1 MFQPSSTIYLTKRS
15 QSKLNETNDQPESKI
30 IVRRRHRMASIILN
44 RPRALNSLNL
54 EMIRSIQKALDE
66 IEADEHCRFVLFYGV
81 GERGFC
87 AGGDVKAL
95 AQAIQQKSALRAD
108 LILEQEY
115 DMLLR
120 LHRFHKPVIVLAD
133 GITMGAGLG
142 LAASADMAVATERTR
157 MAMPETRI
165 GFFPDV
171 GSTGWMFDKC
181 PAGYPEYLGLTGYE
195 MKGAETVRVGFAT
208 HLSPSNRLPELI
220 HTLEAYDKSLSSSR
234 IEAAKHLESDLDP
247 FFQKDIP
254 ANTDMD
260 RWVATYFQ
268 GKTSLIDITDPLRQ
282 CNIQTRLCDQVF
294 ERLAERSPTALAVTL
309 KLLRHNEHLSLEDV
323 FRSDLSAARFIL
335 DHPDYV
341 EGVRA
346 RLVDKDD
353 NPRWQPDSLEAV
365 GDLDLKL

>member
-1 MFQPSSTIYLTKRS
+1 M
-15 QSKLNETNDQPESKI
+15 
-30 IVRRRHRMASIILN
+30 MSIILN

-54 EMIRSIQKALDE
+54 EMIRLIQKALDK
-66 IEADEHCRFVLFYGV
+66 IEVDEHCRFVLFYGA

-95 AQAIQQKSALRAD
+95 ARAIQQKSALGAD
-108 LILEQEY
+108 TILEQEY
-115 DMLLR
+115 DMILR
-120 LHRFHKPVIVLAD
+120 LHRFPKPVIVLAD

-142 LAASADMAVATERTR
+142 LTASADMAVATERTR

-195 MKGAETVRVGFAT
+195 MKGAETVRVGFAS
-208 HLSPSNRLPELI
+208 HLSPSDRLSELI
-220 HTLEAYDKSLSSSR
+220 HFLEGYKEKLSSSR
-234 IEAAKHLESDLDP
+234 IQAAQQLASTLDP
-247 FFQKDIP
+247 FFIKKIT
-254 ANTDMD
+254 AKTDMD
-260 RWVATYFQ
+260 QWVAAYFQ
-268 GKTSLIDITDPLRQ
+268 GKSSLVELIESLRQ

-294 ERLAERSPTALAVTL
+294 ERLAERSPTSLAVTL
-309 KLLRHNEHLSLEDV
+309 KLLRHNEHLPIEEV
-323 FRSDLSAARFIL
+323 FQTELKAARFIL
-335 DHPDYV
+335 NHPDYV

-353 NPRWQPDSLEAV
+353 NPRWQPDKIEAV
-365 GDLDLKL
+365 EHLDLKL

>member
-1 MFQPSSTIYLTKRS
+1 M
-15 QSKLNETNDQPESKI
+15 NETSNHPEPEVLI
-30 IVRRRHRMASIILN
+30 RIQHRMASIILN

-54 EMIRSIQKALDE
+54 KMIHLIQKALDE
-66 IEADEHCRFVLFYGV
+66 IEADHHCRFVVFYGA
-81 GERGFC
+81 GEKGFC

-95 AQAIQQKSALRAD
+95 AYAIQHKSDFGAD
-108 LILEQEY
+108 RILEQEY
-115 DMLLR
+115 NMLLR
-120 LHRFHKPVIVLAD
+120 LHRFSKPVIVLAD

-142 LAASADMAVATERTR
+142 LAASADVAIVTERTR

-208 HLSPSNRLPELI
+208 HLSSSGQLPELI
-220 HTLEAYDKSLSSSR
+220 NTLEGYDTDLPVSR
-234 IEAAKHLESDLDP
+234 FQAATQLASTLDP
-247 FFQKDIP
+247 YFKKNITEK
-254 ANTDMD
+254 TDMD
-260 RWVATYFQ
+260 QWVATYFQ
-268 GKTSLIDITDPLRQ
+268 GKSSLLDIVEPLRQ
-282 CNIQTRLCDQVF
+282 CSIQTRLCDQVF

-309 KLLRHNEHLSLEDV
+309 KLLRHNEHLPLEDV
-323 FRSDLSAARFIL
+323 FQTELSAARFIL
-335 DHPDYV
+335 NHPDYV

-353 NPRWQPDSLEAV
+353 NPIWQPDKIEAV
-365 GDLDLKL
+365 GNLDLKL

>member
-1 MFQPSSTIYLTKRS
+1 
-15 QSKLNETNDQPESKI
+15 LNEKNVQPESEVLI
-30 IVRRRHRMASIILN
+30 RRQHRMMSIILN

-54 EMIRSIQKALDE
+54 EMIRLIQKALDE
-66 IEADEHCRFVLFYGV
+66 IEDDERCRFVLFYGT

-95 AQAIQQKSALRAD
+95 ARAIQQKSAFGAD
-108 LILEQEY
+108 QILAQEY
-115 DMLLR
+115 NMLLR
-120 LHRFHKPVIVLAD
+120 LHRFPKPVIVLAD

-142 LAASADMAVATERTR
+142 LAASADIAVATERTR

-171 GSTGWMFDKC
+171 GSTGWMYDKC

-195 MKGAETVRVGFAT
+195 MNGTETVRVGFAT
-208 HLSPSNRLPELI
+208 HLSPSDRLPELI
-220 HTLEAYDKSLSSSR
+220 NILEGYKSNLPSSR
-234 IEAAKHLESDLDP
+234 NLAAKQLALALDP
-247 FFQKDIP
+247 FFKKDIV

-260 RWVATYFQ
+260 EWVSTYFK
-268 GKTSLIDITDPLRQ
+268 GKSSLVDIIESLKQ
-282 CNIQTRLCDQVF
+282 CSIQTRLCDQVF

-309 KLLRHNEHLSLEDV
+309 KLLRHNEHRPLEEV
-323 FRSDLSAARFIL
+323 FQTELSAARFIL
-335 DHPDYV
+335 NHPDYV

-353 NPRWQPDSLEAV
+353 NPRWQPDKIEAIK
-365 GDLDLKL
+365 DLDVKL

>member
-1 MFQPSSTIYLTKRS
+1 M
-15 QSKLNETNDQPESKI
+15 NEI
-30 IVRRRHRMASIILN
+30 IVQQESNVLIRRQHGMMSIVLN

-54 EMIRSIQKALDE
+54 EMIRSIQNALDE
-66 IEADEHCRFVLFYGV
+66 IEADERYRFVLFYGA

-95 AQAIQQKSALRAD
+95 ARAIQEKSALGAD

-120 LHRFHKPVIVLAD
+120 LHGFPKPVIVLAD

-208 HLSPSNRLPELI
+208 HLSPWDRLPELI
-220 HTLEAYDKSLSSSR
+220 NILEGYETNLTGSR
-234 IEAAKHLESDLDP
+234 NQAAKQLASALDP
-247 FFQKDIP
+247 FFKKDIT

-260 RWVATYFQ
+260 EWVATYFE
-268 GKTSLIDITDPLRQ
+268 GKSSLVEIIESLRQ
-282 CNIQTRLCDQVF
+282 CSIQTRLCDQVF
-294 ERLAERSPTALAVTL
+294 DRLAERSPTALVVTL
-309 KLLRHNEHLSLEDV
+309 KLLRHNEHLPLEEV
-323 FRSDLSAARFIL
+323 FQTELAAARFIL
-335 DHPDYV
+335 NHPDYV

-353 NPRWQPDSLEAV
+353 NPRWQPETIEAV
-365 GDLDLKL
+365 KDPDLKL

>member
-1 MFQPSSTIYLTKRS
+1 MNEINV
-15 QSKLNETNDQPESKI
+15 QSESE
-30 IVRRRHRMASIILN
+30 VLMRRQHRMTSIILN

-54 EMIRSIQKALDE
+54 EMIRLIQQALDE
-66 IEADEHCRFVLFYGV
+66 IEEDQNCRFILFYGT
-81 GERGFC
+81 GEKGFC

-95 AQAIQQKSALRAD
+95 ARAIWENSTMRAD

-120 LHRFHKPVIVLAD
+120 LHRFPKPVIVIAD

-142 LAASADMAVATERTR
+142 LAASADIAVATERTR

-195 MKGAETVRVGFAT
+195 MKGAETVRIGFAT
-208 HLSPSNRLPELI
+208 HLSSLDRIPELI
-220 HTLEAYDKSLSSSR
+220 NILEGYEENLPASR
-234 IEAAKHLESDLDP
+234 TEAAKQLALVLDP
-247 FFQKDIP
+247 FFNKDIT
-254 ANTDMD
+254 AKTDMD
-260 RWVATYFQ
+260 EWVAAYFK
-268 GKTSLIDITDPLRQ
+268 GKSSLVKLLESLRQ
-282 CNIQTRLCDQVF
+282 CSIQTRLCDQVF

-309 KLLRHNEHLSLEDV
+309 KLLRHNERLSLEKV
-323 FRSDLSAARFIL
+323 FQTELSAARFIL
-335 DHPDYV
+335 NHPDYV

-346 RLVDKDD
+346 RLMDKDD
-353 NPRWQPDSLEAV
+353 NPRWQPDSIEAV
-365 GDLDLKL
+365 GELDLKLTS

>member
-1 MFQPSSTIYLTKRS
+1 M
-15 QSKLNETNDQPESKI
+15 NEINVQPESNVLI
-30 IVRRRHRMASIILN
+30 RRRQGMMSIVLN

-66 IEADEHCRFVLFYGV
+66 IEADERYRFVLFYGA

-95 AQAIQQKSALRAD
+95 ARAVQQKSGLGAD
-108 LILEQEY
+108 LMLEQEY

-120 LHRFHKPVIVLAD
+120 LHGFPKPVIVLAD

-208 HLSPSNRLPELI
+208 HLSPWDRLPELI
-220 HTLEAYDKSLSSSR
+220 NILEGYETNLTGSR
-234 IEAAKHLESDLDP
+234 NQAAKQLASALDP
-247 FFQKDIP
+247 FFKKDIT

-260 RWVATYFQ
+260 EWVATYFE
-268 GKTSLIDITDPLRQ
+268 GKSSLVEIIESLRQ
-282 CNIQTRLCDQVF
+282 CGIQTRLCDQVF
-294 ERLAERSPTALAVTL
+294 DRLAERSPTALVVTL
-309 KLLRHNEHLSLEDV
+309 KLLRHNEHLPLEEV
-323 FRSDLSAARFIL
+323 FQTELAAARFIL
-335 DHPDYV
+335 NHPDYV

-353 NPRWQPDSLEAV
+353 NPRWQPETIEAV
-365 GDLDLKL
+365 KDPDLNL

>member
-1 MFQPSSTIYLTKRS
+1 MNKIKLQPTSEIL
-15 QSKLNETNDQPESKI
+15 
-30 IVRRRHRMASIILN
+30 VRRQHRMMSIVLN

-54 EMIRSIQKALDE
+54 DMIRSIQKVLND
-66 IEADEHCRFVLFYGV
+66 IEADERCRFVLLYGA

-95 AQAIQQKSALRAD
+95 ARAIQQKSALGAD
-108 LILEQEY
+108 MILEQEY

-120 LHRFHKPVIVLAD
+120 LHRFPKPVIVLAD

-142 LAASADMAVATERTR
+142 LAASADIALATERTR

-195 MKGAETVRVGFAT
+195 MEGGETVRVGFAT
-208 HLSPSNRLPELI
+208 HLTPSDRLPELI
-220 HTLEAYDKSLSSSR
+220 NILEGYETNLPSSR
-234 IEAAKHLESDLDP
+234 KQAAKQLASTLDP
-247 FFQKDIP
+247 FFEKHLP
-254 ANTDMD
+254 AKTDMD
-260 RWVATYFQ
+260 EWVATYFE
-268 GKTSLIDITDPLRQ
+268 GKSSLVDIVEPLRQ
-282 CNIQTRLCDQVF
+282 CSIQTRLCDQVF
-294 ERLAERSPTALAVTL
+294 DRLAERSPTALMVTL
-309 KLLRHNEHLSLEDV
+309 KLLRHNEHLPLEDV
-323 FRSDLSAARFIL
+323 FQTELLSARFIL
-335 DHPDYV
+335 NHPDYV

-353 NPRWQPDSLEAV
+353 NPRWQPDTIEAV

>member
-1 MFQPSSTIYLTKRS
+1 M
-15 QSKLNETNDQPESKI
+15 NEITVQPESEVLI
-30 IVRRRHRMASIILN
+30 RRQHGMMSIVLN
-44 RPRALNSLNL
+44 RPRVLNSLNL

-66 IEADEHCRFVLFYGV
+66 IETDERYGFVLFYGA

-87 AGGDVKAL
+87 AGGDIKAL
-95 AQAIQQKSALRAD
+95 AQAIQQKCTLGAD

-120 LHRFHKPVIVLAD
+120 LHRFPKPVIVLAD

-142 LAASADMAVATERTR
+142 LTASADMAVATERTR

-208 HLSPSNRLPELI
+208 HLSPWDRLPELI
-220 HTLEAYDKSLSSSR
+220 NILEGYETDLPSSR
-234 IEAAKHLESDLDP
+234 NQAAKQLASALDP
-247 FFQKDIP
+247 FFKKYIT

-260 RWVATYFQ
+260 EWVATYFE
-268 GKTSLIDITDPLRQ
+268 GKSSLIEIIESLRQ
-282 CNIQTRLCDQVF
+282 CTIQTRLCDQVF
-294 ERLAERSPTALAVTL
+294 DRLAERSPTALVVTL
-309 KLLRHNEHLSLEDV
+309 KLLRHNEHLPLEEV
-323 FRSDLSAARFIL
+323 FQTELAAARFIL
-335 DHPDYV
+335 NHPDYV

-346 RLVDKDD
+346 RLVDKD
-353 NPRWQPDSLEAV
+353 NTPRWKPETIEAV
-365 GDLDLKL
+365 KDPDLKL